1 MARSSPGQPT
11 KKYQDALR
19 EEIAPYVRPIKRKR
33 EKLTDD
39 RDAGDEL
46 KDHEL
51 RTKIIAMRTRDGFS
65 PDIIAVKL
73 GISKKTVL
81 KYIDWALRRFNEKTH
96 TQEQPLG
103 STLISS
109 DILTKH
115 TKKLKKKKK
124 TLTLPPARYEDRK
137 FQREVFYLRRSSIP
151 ISEIADLQD
160 ATEIEVERAI
170 ALYVQRLN
178 ESETN
183 DIEIARRTQVEQI
196 DTAIRALLPYS
207 TGVGEDS
214 TPHKLDF
221 SAIDRLVKLMEAK
234 AKLLGLNVPQRIDI
248 RTRLEVIAEEGE
260 YDLDD
265 LLSIYQEVVKEIP
278 ALTAGA
284 RSRT

>member
-1 MARSSPGQPT
+1 M
-11 KKYQDALR
+11 
-19 EEIAPYVRPIKRKR
+19 
-33 EKLTDD
+33 
-39 RDAGDEL
+39 
-46 KDHEL
+46 
-51 RTKIIAMRTRDGFS
+51 
-65 PDIIAVKL
+65 
-73 GISKKTVL
+73 
-81 KYIDWALRRFNEKTH
+81 
-96 TQEQPLG
+96 
-103 STLISS
+103 LISS
-109 DILTKH
+109 DVLTKH

-207 TGVGEDS
+207 TGIGEDS

-221 SAIDRLVKLMEAK
+221 SAIDRLVKLMDAK